1 MLAMPSKQQ
10 AKINAM
16 KKPVKVVKKKR
27 RKKSKVYFGTPVQEA
42 IIRYNES
49 SNPAEKNKI
58 YAEEVHAA
66 FCKMA
71 ENLIHTFKFYYFDYP
86 FEEVKNEVVSF
97 LVMQMPKY
105 EPSKGRAFSYFS
117 VITKNWFIHKVK
129 KNKKKIEREVPFEI
143 AEIDPEVH
151 FVDKSE
157 SFQDTQLRKEKIKEL
172 RKEMATWKIDF
183 EKEKEKKVYDA
194 VMILFDS
201 VDDIEIFNKK
211 AIYLYLRE
219 ITGMNTKQIV
229 SQLNKM
235 RKKYKEFQTL
245 WDNGEI

>member
-1 MLAMPSKQQ
+1 MYFTVEHEQ
-10 AKINAM
+10 AIIDFSSTDDLKIRE
-16 KKPVKVVKKKR
+16 KLYVEKIQPVFSQMVDKIVFTYR
-27 RKKSKVYFGTPVQEA
+27 FTSLPDIDDLRTECKVYLAT
-42 IIRYNES
+42 I
-49 SNPAEKNKI
+49 
-58 YAEEVHAA
+58 
-66 FCKMA
+66 
-71 ENLIHTFKFYYFDYP
+71 LTKFD
-86 FEEVKNEVVSF
+86 
-97 LVMQMPKY
+97 
-105 EPSKGRAFSYFS
+105 PSKGSKAFSYFS

-157 SFQDTQLRKEKIKEL
+157 SFQETEIRKERIREL
-172 RKEMATWKIDF
+172 RKEMSTWKIDF

>member
-1 MLAMPSKQQ
+1 MYFTVEHEQ
-10 AKINAM
+10 AIIDFSSTDDMKVREKLYVEKIQ
-16 KKPVKVVKKKR
+16 PVFSQMVDKIVFTYR
-27 RKKSKVYFGTPVQEA
+27 FTSLPDIDDLRMECKVYLAT
-42 IIRYNES
+42 I
-49 SNPAEKNKI
+49 
-58 YAEEVHAA
+58 
-66 FCKMA
+66 
-71 ENLIHTFKFYYFDYP
+71 LTKFD
-86 FEEVKNEVVSF
+86 
-97 LVMQMPKY
+97 
-105 EPSKGRAFSYFS
+105 PSKGSKAFSYFS

-129 KNKKKIEREVPFEI
+129 KNKKKIEREVPLEI

-157 SFQDTQLRKEKIKEL
+157 SFQEKEIRKERITQLK
-172 RKEMATWKIDF
+172 KEMETWKIDF
-183 EKEKEKKVYDA
+183 DKEKERKVYEA

-235 RKKYKEFQTL
+235 RKKYREFQTL

>member
-1 MLAMPSKQQ
+1 MYFTAEHEQ
-10 AKINAM
+10 AIVDFSSTDDLKIRE
-16 KKPVKVVKKKR
+16 KLYVEKIQPVFSQMVDKIVFTYR
-27 RKKSKVYFGTPVQEA
+27 FTSLPDIDDLRMECKVYLAT
-42 IIRYNES
+42 I
-49 SNPAEKNKI
+49 
-58 YAEEVHAA
+58 
-66 FCKMA
+66 
-71 ENLIHTFKFYYFDYP
+71 LTKFD
-86 FEEVKNEVVSF
+86 
-97 LVMQMPKY
+97 
-105 EPSKGRAFSYFS
+105 PSKGSKAFSYFS

-129 KNKKKIEREVPFEI
+129 KNKKKIEREVPLDV
-143 AEIDPEVH
+143 AEIDPEIH

-157 SFQDTQLRKEKIKEL
+157 SFQEAEIRKERIREL

-183 EKEKEKKVYDA
+183 EKEKERKVYEA

-235 RKKYKEFQTL
+235 RKKYREFQTL